1 MEILKRK
8 NTHSMFIDKYTLYGT
23 RLLVFLEDAP
33 QSNQYRQIILNQDQ
47 FKNLSNSIGTVVDKE
62 GDDEQVEIEMSEEI
76 YTLPDL
82 YEFTN

>member
-1 MEILKRK
+1 LEILKRK

>member
-1 MEILKRK
+1 
-8 NTHSMFIDKYTLYGT
+8 MFIDKYTLYGT